1 MFNSVELVREIC
13 RERKIP
19 VSKLEQDCGFSNGYL
34 NPKKLTKIPYDRAL
48 IIAEY
53 LGVSADWILIGKESE
68 KAPAETGKRDIL
80 DDVDVAFYGEFREL
94 DDSDK
99 ETVRD
104 MVRIM
109 RERRLR
115 KQEK

>member
-1 MFNSVELVREIC
+1 MFNSVELVRDIC
-13 RERKIP
+13 QRRKIP

-34 NPKKLTKIPYDRAL
+34 NPKKLTKFPYDRAL
-48 IIAEY
+48 MIAEY
-53 LGVSADWILIGKESE
+53 LGVSAELILTGKESE

-80 DDVDVAFYGEFREL
+80 DDVDVAFYGDFKEL

-109 RERRLR
+109 RERRAKR
-115 KQEK
+115 QE

>member
-1 MFNSVELVREIC
+1 MFNSVELVRDIC
-13 RERKIP
+13 RQQRIP

-48 IIAEY
+48 VIAEY
-53 LGVSADWILIGKESE
+53 LGVSAGLIL
-68 KAPAETGKRDIL
+68 TGKAGAPEPDSRHDVL
-80 DDVDVAFYGEFREL
+80 DDVDVAFYGDFREL
-94 DDSDK
+94 DENDK

-109 RERRLR
+109 RERRAK